1 MLQRHPGVVDPPDFY
16 PPDNDVLAS
25 LPLVKFKVMRWE
37 TTGETSFH
45 IRFCHALGE
54 FGISDLFALPRSHER
69 PGDGSFVTG
78 CVTAISGP

>member
-54 FGISDLFALPRSHER
+54 FGISDYSHYLAHTNVQVM
-69 PGDGSFVTG
+69 DHLLLD
-78 CVTAISGP
+78 A